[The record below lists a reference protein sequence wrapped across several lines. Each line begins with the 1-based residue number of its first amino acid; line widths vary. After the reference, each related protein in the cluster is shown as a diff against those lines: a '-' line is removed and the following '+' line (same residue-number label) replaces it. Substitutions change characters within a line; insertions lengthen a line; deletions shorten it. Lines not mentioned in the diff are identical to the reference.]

1 VIEVSL
7 INKDKSISNYEK
19 GEGGGGGGGGGWL
32 FDCMRSQEN
41 KTLFMVLKH
50 KLRII
55 IYLHNEDKHCT

>member
-19 GEGGGGGGGGGWL
+19 GEGGGGGGL